1 MDKLPSKSLSK
12 SILIATPLFC
22 LVLALMDAADDLSYL
37 FVLEFLGSVDIMFI
51 PTSQPEVR
59 SPAFDRDHSLALQGI
74 AVEGQPGLQA
84 GTLPLVQMDLV

>member
-37 FVLEFLGSVDIMFI
+37 FVLEFLGSVDLMFV
-51 PTSQPEVR
+51 PTIQP
-59 SPAFDRDHSLALQGI
+59 
-74 AVEGQPGLQA
+74 
-84 GTLPLVQMDLV
+84 